1 MEIGILLPQAGEQ
14 ATREQVLLHARAAE
28 DAGFD
33 SLWTNDH
40 VVFPREYRSRYPY
53 SADGKL
59 PGRVHVDASLLEPLT
74 ELAFVAGAT
83 SRVQLGVAVLV
94 INMRQ
99 AVLHAKIMAT
109 LDHLAG
115 GRFILGAGMGWA
127 KEEFEVLGM
136 PSDRRGERFEEGLRL
151 TRKLWTEDWVDGFE
165 GDFYEVDGWTSRPHP
180 PRHVPIWL
188 GGDSPQQ
195 MRRIGELADGW
206 LTHGNHLDDAREA
219 MAPAREAAAAAG
231 RDPDALVIAM
241 TGIALL
247 ASDRLGQL
255 EERLG
260 QARENGVDHAIVGLH
275 PGELQQAPE
284 LMQRFAE
291 DHFAGLKGG

>member
-1 MEIGILLPQAGEQ
+1 MQVGVLLPQAGEK
-14 ATREQVLLHARAAE
+14 ATRELILRHARAAE
-28 DAGFD
+28 EAGFD
-33 SLWTNDH
+33 AVWTNDH
-40 VVFPREYRSRYPY
+40 VVFPREYRSKYPY
-53 SADGKL
+53 TADGKL

-83 SRVQLGVAVLV
+83 SRIQLGVAVLV
-94 INMRQ
+94 LNMRQ

-127 KEEFEVLGM
+127 REEMEVLGM
-136 PSDRRGERFEEGLRL
+136 PSDHRGARFEEGLRL
-151 TRKLWTEDWVDGFE
+151 IQELWEQDWVDGFE
-165 GDFYEVDGWTSRPHP
+165 GEFYHVDGWTSRPHP

-206 LTHGNHLDDAREA
+206 LTHGNYLDNASEA
-219 MAPAREAAAAAG
+219 MEPARAAAVNAG
-231 RDPDALVIAM
+231 RDPAALQICM

-247 ASDRLGQL
+247 ASDRIGQI
-255 EERLG
+255 EERL
-260 QARENGVDHAIVGLH
+260 QRARESGVDHAIIGLH
-275 PGELQQAPE
+275 PAELEDAPD

-291 DHFAGLKGG
+291 ESLGELQAE

>member
-1 MEIGILLPQAGEQ
+1 MDIGILLPQAGEQ
-14 ATREQVLLHARAAE
+14 ATRTQVLLHARAAE
-28 DAGFD
+28 KAGFD

-53 SADGKL
+53 SADGNL

-94 INMRQ
+94 LNMRQ

-136 PSDRRGERFEEGLRL
+136 PSDRRGVRFEEGLRL
-151 TRKLWTEDWVDGFE
+151 TRKLWTEDWVDGFK
-165 GDFYEVDGWTSRPHP
+165 GDFYEVDGWTSRPQP

-206 LTHGNHLDDAREA
+206 LTHGSYLNNAQDA
-219 MAPAREAAAAAG
+219 MAPAREAAVKAG
-231 RDPDALVIAM
+231 RDPEALVIAM

-247 ASDRLGQL
+247 ASDRLEQL
-255 EERLG
+255 HERLSR
-260 QARENGVDHAIVGLH
+260 AREAGVGHAIVGLH
-275 PGELQQAPE
+275 PAELQQAPD
-284 LMQRFAE
+284 LMQHFAE
-291 DHFAGLKGG
+291 DHFAELKS

>member
-1 MEIGILLPQAGEQ
+1 MDVGILLPQAGER
-14 ATREQVLLHARAAE
+14 ATRDVVLRHARAAE
-28 DAGFD
+28 EAGFD

-59 PGRVHVDASLLEPLT
+59 PGRVHIDASLLEPLT

-94 INMRQ
+94 LNMRQ

-136 PSDRRGERFEEGLRL
+136 PSDRRATCRSGSAATAR
-151 TRKLWTEDWVDGFE
+151 
-165 GDFYEVDGWTSRPHP
+165 SRC
-180 PRHVPIWL
+180 
-188 GGDSPQQ
+188 
-195 MRRIGELADGW
+195 
-206 LTHGNHLDDAREA
+206 
-219 MAPAREAAAAAG
+219 AASANWQTAG
-231 RDPDALVIAM
+231 
-241 TGIALL
+241 
-247 ASDRLGQL
+247 
-255 EERLG
+255 
-260 QARENGVDHAIVGLH
+260 
-275 PGELQQAPE
+275 
-284 LMQRFAE
+284 
-291 DHFAGLKGG
+291 

>member
-1 MEIGILLPQAGEQ
+1 MEVGVLLPQAGDRV
-14 ATREQVLLHARAAE
+14 TRELVLRHARAAE
-28 DAGFD
+28 EAGFD

-59 PGRVHVDASLLEPLT
+59 PGRVHADASLLEPLT

-83 SRVQLGVAVLV
+83 SRVRLGVAVLV
-94 INMRQ
+94 LNMRQ

-136 PSDRRGERFEEGLRL
+136 PADRRGARFEESLRL
-151 TRKLWTEDWVDGFE
+151 TRALWTGEWVDGFE
-165 GDFYEVDGWTSRPHP
+165 GEFHRLDGWISRPAP
-180 PRHVPIWL
+180 PRPVPIWI

-206 LTHGNHLDDAREA
+206 LTHGNYLGRAREA
-219 MAPAREAAAAAG
+219 MAPAREAAERAG
-231 RDPDALVIAM
+231 RDPDALAVAM

-247 ASDRLGQL
+247 AGDRLGQVR
-255 EERLG
+255 ERLER
-260 QARENGVDHAIVGLH
+260 ARESGVDHAIVGLH
-275 PGELQQAPE
+275 PAEVAGAPD
-284 LMQRFAE
+284 LLRRFGA
-291 DHFAGLKGG
+291 DHLAAVKGG

>member
-1 MEIGILLPQAGEQ
+1 MEVGILLPQAGEA
-14 ATREQVLLHARAAE
+14 ATRDQVLAHARAAE
-28 DAGFD
+28 AAGFD
-33 SLWTNDH
+33 SLWVNDH

-53 SADGKL
+53 SPDGKL

-74 ELAFVAGAT
+74 ELAFVAGVT
-83 SRVQLGVAVLV
+83 ERVQLGVAVLV
-94 INMRQ
+94 LNMRQ

-136 PSDRRGERFEEGLRL
+136 PSDRRGARFEESLRL
-151 TRKLWTEDWVDGFE
+151 TRQLWEQDWVDGFRGE
-165 GDFYEVDGWTSRPHP
+165 FYEVDGWTSRPHP
-180 PRHVPIWL
+180 PRRVPVWL

-206 LTHGNHLDDAREA
+206 LTHGSHLDDARQA
-219 MAPAREAAAAAG
+219 MEPAREAAAKAG
-231 RDPDALVIAM
+231 RDPDALVIGM
-241 TGIALL
+241 TGIGLL

-255 EERLG
+255 HERLG
-260 QARENGVDHAIVGLH
+260 RARESGVDHAVIGLH
-275 PGELQQAPE
+275 PAELREAPE
-284 LMQRFAE
+284 LLQRFAE
-291 DHFAGLKGG
+291 DHLAELQAR

>member
-1 MEIGILLPQAGEQ
+1 MDVGILLPQAGDR
-14 ATREQVLLHARAAE
+14 ATRDAVLRHARAAE
-28 DAGFD
+28 EAGFD

-53 SADGKL
+53 SADGNL
-59 PGRVHVDASLLEPLT
+59 PGRVHIDASLLEPLT
-74 ELAFVAGAT
+74 ELAFVAGVT

-94 INMRQ
+94 LNMRQ

-115 GRFILGAGMGWA
+115 GRLILGAGMGWA

-136 PSDRRGERFEEGLRL
+136 PSDRRGERFEESLLL

-165 GDFYEVDGWTSRPHP
+165 GETYQVDGWTSRPHP
-180 PRHVPIWL
+180 PRHVPIL
-188 GGDSPQQ
+188 IGGDSPQQ

-206 LTHGNHLDDAREA
+206 LTHGNYLDTAGEA
-219 MAPAREAAAAAG
+219 MQPAREAAERAG

-247 ASDRLGQL
+247 ASDRLEQVV
-255 EERLG
+255 ERLG
-260 QARENGVDHAIVGLH
+260 RAREAGVDHAIVGLH
-275 PGELQQAPE
+275 PRELLDAPDLMRRFGEDYLA
-284 LMQRFAE
+284 A
-291 DHFAGLKGG
+291 AKSG